1 MATGGNSYGFDF
13 LRAEHKVD
21 DDVVSS
27 SHHAAAALQN
37 RETSIL
43 SLDGTS
49 LVLDASHKP
58 ELEKQQDI
66 LYFLKKHRES
76 SLAPSI
82 IYRAT
87 GVNLDVDVNVAEA
100 LQRNPKIK
108 TEFIPDPENPSIKIA
123 HYAFQAK
130 YPRVRDRAT
139 LLAQINALTTGVKTS
154 DLVDCYSNCR
164 EDIGAL
170 ITAGDIIAVANTED
184 KDKILFPRGDAFL
197 VELDG
202 YVSLLDATRCKNV
215 TDPQAVVAVD
225 ADPTRQIRRGEAVRV
240 GGQWCRISSAIK
252 HGVPLSD
259 QPTRA
264 MAPLSVTSFVDL
276 PKRNEQDGYVRPFSA
291 KLLPLD
297 HELTESARANLRQAR
312 TAREHIPKASQ
323 NSNANASNPVHH
335 HHTTGGGAGAAH
347 GHHHHKRSGGGG
359 NGNNNNSM
367 LPPTSKRAK
376 SSTGG
381 EASTASAASDP
392 AFGLYAH
399 AWRHGCTTDVR
410 DMFLATRKL
419 VPESDKDLQEALVK
433 HGLLGPHEQMRLP
446 RLSTRNNV
454 DNDGKPKKR
463 RYYERKN
470 QRITNTHLNDTDI
483 GASLARALELQNQG
497 KTVGDGGM

>member
-1 MATGGNSYGFDF
+1 MASNSYNFDF

-21 DDVVSS
+21 NDDNDNGV
-27 SHHAAAALQN
+27 AAARPLPVH

-43 SLDGTS
+43 SLDGTT

-76 SLAPSI
+76 SLAPSL

-87 GVNLDVDVNVAEA
+87 GVNLDVDRGVAEA

-130 YPRVRDRAT
+130 YPRVRDRST
-139 LLAQINALTTGVKTS
+139 LLALINSMTNTGVKSS
-154 DLVDCYSNCR
+154 DLVDCYHHSR
-164 EDIGAL
+164 DDIATL
-170 ITAGDIIAVANTED
+170 ITAGDIIAIANTED

-202 YVSLLDATRCKNV
+202 YVSLLDTARSNV
-215 TDPQAVVAVD
+215 TDPLAVVAVD
-225 ADPTRQIRRGEAVRV
+225 ADPTRQIRRGEAVKV
-240 GGQWCRISSAIK
+240 GGMWCRVSSAIK
-252 HGVPLSD
+252 HGVALSE

-264 MAPLSVTSFVDL
+264 MAPLSVVSLVEL
-276 PKRNEQDGYVRPFSA
+276 PKRNEQDGYIRPMTS

-297 HELTESARANLRQAR
+297 HELTDPARTNLRQAR
-312 TAREHIPKASQ
+312 TARDHIPKASQ
-323 NSNANASNPVHH
+323 NSNANASNPITTSSAHAHASSHH
-335 HHTTGGGAGAAH
+335 HGSSSS
-347 GHHHHKRSGGGG
+347 HHHRRSTAATTTTTTATMMPPANKWG
-359 NGNNNNSM
+359 N
-367 LPPTSKRAK
+367 K
-376 SSTGG
+376 SS
-381 EASTASAASDP
+381 SAAESSATDP
-392 AFGLYAH
+392 AFGLYGH

-410 DMFLATRKL
+410 DMFLATRQL
-419 VPESDKDLQEALVK
+419 VPESDKDLQALLVQ

-446 RLSTRNNV
+446 RLSTKPNL
-454 DNDGKPKKR
+454 DHDGKPKKR
-463 RYYERKN
+463 RYYERKD
-470 QRITNTHLNDTDI
+470 QRITNKHLDGTEI
-483 GASLARALELQNQG
+483 GASLARALEMQNQG